1 MELGGLEPPPFW
13 LPARRSSQLS
23 YSPFEVEAI
32 CKVNTCLLT
41 IASCSQTKVDLP
53 NSGNQ
58 CRGEQE
64 AAIELS
70 AVDRQEIDFVLGVL
84 A

>member
-1 MELGGLEPPPFW
+1 
-13 LPARRSSQLS
+13 
-23 YSPFEVEAI
+23 
-32 CKVNTCLLT
+32 
-41 IASCSQTKVDLP
+41 VDLP